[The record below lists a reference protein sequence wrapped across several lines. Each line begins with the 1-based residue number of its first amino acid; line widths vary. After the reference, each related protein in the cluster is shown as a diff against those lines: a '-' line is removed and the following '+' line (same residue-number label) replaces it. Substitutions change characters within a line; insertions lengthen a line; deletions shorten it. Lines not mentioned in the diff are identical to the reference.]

1 MHDRTAGILLHLT
14 SLPSAYGIGDL
25 GPAAHAFVDFLA
37 AAGQRYWQILPVNP
51 TSPARGNSP
60 YSSLSALAGNAL
72 LVSPEFL
79 VRDGLLPASALEPP
93 PRFPADRADCAGASA
108 YKAKLFEAAYGTLA
122 ASRAER
128 AAFEAFCRSH
138 AGWLD
143 DYCLFVV
150 IKRQH
155 AGRSWSDWPVELRDR
170 RASALRAVAA
180 HSGEELEREKFSQY
194 LFARQWQAL
203 RDHCRARGVRVIGD
217 LPIYVDFDSADVW
230 AHPELFRLGPDRRP
244 EVVSGVP
251 PDYFSATGQL
261 WGNPIYRWDRLRAT
275 GFQWWVERIQRNAEL
290 FDALRID
297 HFRGLVAHWEV
308 PASEATAVHGRWVEV
323 PTDELFAALRGR
335 VPDFPFIAEDL
346 GLITPDVQAARD
358 RLGLPGMKVLL
369 FAFMDRSACSPY
381 LPHMYPRNCVV
392 YTGTHDNNTAR
403 GWFERELSP
412 EQRRYLGRYL
422 GCEVT
427 AEQVSWALVRLA
439 MLSVADTAILPMQDV
454 LGLDERARMNRPG
467 VGDGNW
473 EWRLSPA
480 ELTPDLAARL
490 RELTEISGRI

>member
-1 MHDRTAGILLHLT
+1 MHDRAAGILLHLT

-25 GPAAHAFVDFLA
+25 GPSAYGFVDFLA

-51 TSPARGNSP
+51 TSPACGNSP
-60 YSSLSALAGNAL
+60 YSSLSALAGHAL
-72 LVSPEFL
+72 LVSPELL
-79 VRDGLLPASALEPP
+79 VRDGLLSPSALEPVP
-93 PRFPADRADCAGASA
+93 HFPAEQANCAAASA
-108 YKAKLFEAAYGTLA
+108 YKAKLLEAAYGALQ
-122 ASRAER
+122 ASRAAR
-128 AAFEAFCRSH
+128 GAFEAFCRAH

-143 DYCLFVV
+143 DYGLFVV
-150 IKRQH
+150 IKRRH
-155 AGRSWSDWPVELRDR
+155 EGRSWSDWPVELRDR
-170 RASALRAVAA
+170 QTPAVRAVAA
-180 HSGEELEREKFSQY
+180 DSREELEREKFGQY

-217 LPIYVDFDSADVW
+217 LPIYVNFDSADVW
-230 AHPELFRLGPDRRP
+230 AHPQLFRLGPDRRP

-275 GFQWWVERIQRNAEL
+275 GFQWWVDRIQRNAEL

-297 HFRGLVAHWEV
+297 HFRGLVAYWEV

-335 VPDFPFIAEDL
+335 FPDFPFIAEDL

-369 FAFMDRSACSPY
+369 FAFMDGSASSPY
-381 LPHMYPRNCVV
+381 LPHMYPRNCVA

-412 EQRRYLGRYL
+412 QQRRDLLRYLGR
-422 GCEVT
+422 EVS
-427 AEQVSWALVRLA
+427 AEEVPWALVRLA

-454 LGLDERARMNRPG
+454 LGLDECGRMNRPG
-467 VGDGNW
+467 IGEGNW
-473 EWRLSPA
+473 EWRLRA
-480 ELTPDLAARL
+480 DQLTPDLAARL